1 MPVLLILVSYSEE
14 NFYSKSYFF
23 IIWVTAKLVLFFFFY
38 QRSVHRIYACL
49 FLESTLFHWYVSVL
63 FPVPHYPDY
72 GSFVVSIEIATTS

>member
-23 IIWVTAKLVLFFFFY
+23 IIWVTAKLVFFFFY